1 MKRELIQNVK
11 VTPYTSED
19 AIDRD
24 GFLSAVLGVLVG
36 TPTGSP
42 TGLTVKLTV
51 TECDTESGSY
61 TPAAD
66 KLIPV
71 DKALDADGSISLDTD
86 AAAGALVNFD
96 LDLVGCKQFIKIKVE
111 VVCTGSPSTS
121 CTFSAALVL
130 GDKAYT
136 PAQCRVEKRT
146 KEVFTMARV
155 YDPPK
160 AKPAENKL
168 ERPVKERKGTTSK
181 KTEKEQKEGEGE

>member
-11 VTPYTSED
+11 VTPYTNGD

-42 TGLTVKLTV
+42 TGLAVKLTV
-51 TECDTESGSY
+51 TECDTKSGSY

-86 AAAGALVNFD
+86 VAGGALVNFD

-111 VVCTGSPSTS
+111 VVCTGGSSAS
-121 CTFSAALVL
+121 CTATAALVL
-130 GDKAYT
+130 GDASEV
-136 PAQCRVEKRT
+136 P
-146 KEVFTMARV
+146 EVFTMARH
-155 YDPPK
+155 YPPETV
-160 AKPAENKL
+160 KPAENKR
-168 ERPVKERKGTTSK
+168 EAGPKERKATTPKNDGK
-181 KTEKEQKEGEGE
+181 KEDAGE

>member
-42 TGLTVKLTV
+42 TGLAVKLTV
-51 TECDTESGSY
+51 TECDTKSGSY

-71 DKALDADGSISLDTD
+71 DKAQG
-86 AAAGALVNFD
+86 AAGGALVNFD

-111 VVCTGSPSTS
+111 VVCTSGSSAS
-121 CTFSAALVL
+121 CTATAALVL

-136 PAQCRVEKRT
+136 PA
-146 KEVFTMARV
+146 
-155 YDPPK
+155 
-160 AKPAENKL
+160 
-168 ERPVKERKGTTSK
+168 
-181 KTEKEQKEGEGE
+181 

>member
-19 AIDRD
+19 AIYRD

-42 TGLTVKLTV
+42 TGLAVKLTV
-51 TECDTESGSY
+51 TECDTVSGSY

-71 DKALDADGSISLDTD
+71 NKALDADGSISLD
-86 AAAGALVNFD
+86 AAGGALVNFD
-96 LDLVGCKQFIKIKVE
+96 LDLVGCKQFIKIKIE
-111 VVCTGSPSTS
+111 VVCTGGSSAS
-121 CTFSAALVL
+121 CTATAALAV

-136 PAQCRVEKRT
+136 PA
-146 KEVFTMARV
+146 
-155 YDPPK
+155 
-160 AKPAENKL
+160 
-168 ERPVKERKGTTSK
+168 
-181 KTEKEQKEGEGE
+181 